1 MYIWEIKGKLP
12 YNRADK
18 LEQCIQSLEAC
29 VGASETTLYIICD
42 GPKENSASK
51 VEEVR
56 RYVESYTPS
65 SVFQKVIVEK
75 KDKNVGLAGSVID
88 GVSRV
93 LDKHGKVIVVE
104 DDLIVKPRFL
114 LYMNGALDY
123 YEKRP
128 EYGSIS
134 AFTYPLK
141 ELKDYREDVYA
152 TPKAECWGW
161 ATWEDRWNS
170 AKWADTDFESYLRNR
185 RLRKRFEQLEAGLDR
200 LMYMQYKGK
209 IDSWAVRWVYHL
221 FSQGLLTVYPTVSRV
236 VNDGFDGSG
245 THCDDDRS
253 MIGGARNAGSM
264 GVDEPDISKIKWE
277 KCEVNS
283 YLEKK
288 YAMFPRRKLVF
299 YIPQTLYYMLRKS

>member
-1 MYIWEIKGKLP
+1 MKESKAP
-12 YNRADK
+12 VVVFAYNRADK

-161 ATWEDRWNS
+161 ATWKDRWND
-170 AKWADTDFESYLRNR
+170 ALWADTDFQTYLNDRKTRVSFES
-185 RLRKRFEQLEAGLDR
+185 LEAGLDR
-200 LMYMQYKGK
+200 LMVLQYYDR
-209 IDSWAVRWVYHL
+209 ISSWAVRWIYYL
-221 FSQGLLTVYPTVSRV
+221 YCNNRLTVYPRNSLVT
-236 VNDGFDGSG
+236 NEGFDGSG
-245 THCDDDRS
+245 THGIGFVKDINDRNDHINGDPGTEYRWKELKADPVLS
-253 MIGGARNAGSM
+253 KAYAR
-264 GVDEPDISKIKWE
+264 
-277 KCEVNS
+277 
-283 YLEKK
+283 
-288 YAMFPRRKLVF
+288 FPRRFL
-299 YIPQTLYYMLRKS
+299 PLYWIERLRFLNKK